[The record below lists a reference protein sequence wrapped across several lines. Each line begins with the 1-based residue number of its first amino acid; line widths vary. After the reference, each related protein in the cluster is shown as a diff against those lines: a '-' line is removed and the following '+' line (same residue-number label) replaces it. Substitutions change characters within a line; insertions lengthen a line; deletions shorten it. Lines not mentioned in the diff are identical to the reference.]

1 MRGRGVMT
9 RPRTWRVQIIVQSRA
24 QRFAV
29 APKQLPVPGE
39 SPRTRL
45 RRRSATHV
53 RGRWAGN
60 ARPRANPRTLQP
72 IRRRSAHATC
82 GRCPLEPPTVRP
94 LPSVPARLLAR
105 RHSAGPSL
113 VPADMPLN
121 ESPAGTP
128 QRRPLPVV
136 DLGVPS
142 HLGQVDDILRHRDRV
157 LPRRTRRG
165 VEPAGPSRAGS
176 VSVQGRGSGSNGN
189 AILDPIERERELR
202 TRKTRESA
210 HRQHTVTR
218 TRRADRGRAAAAH
231 ASEPATVR
239 ECYARANDG
248 VDGDRGVTVRP
259 VHADGHRPGRRFE
272 RLLRARSGW
281 RSFGCR
287 SRRAP
292 PVEGP
297 AIPAI
302 GKRRP
307 AADPRGRN

>member
-1 MRGRGVMT
+1 MT

-157 LPRRTRRG
+157 LPRRTRRR
-165 VEPAGPSRAGS
+165 VEPAGPSRQEPSRPRAS
-176 VSVQGRGSGSNGN
+176 IRVQTVTLQMALVSRF
-189 AILDPIERERELR
+189 LDTP
-202 TRKTRESA
+202 RKTRESA
-210 HRQHTVTR
+210 HREHTETR
-218 TRRADRGRAAAAH
+218 TRRAGRGRAAAAH